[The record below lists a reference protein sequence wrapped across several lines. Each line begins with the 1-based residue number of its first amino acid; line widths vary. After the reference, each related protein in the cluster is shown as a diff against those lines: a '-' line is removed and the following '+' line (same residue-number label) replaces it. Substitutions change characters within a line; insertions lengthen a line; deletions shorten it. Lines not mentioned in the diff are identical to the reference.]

1 MAWIRDA
8 ELCFPREQKSTPLR
22 ATEPAMGREV
32 TDLLMSLASCSIAR
46 NPPFTLAML

>member
-8 ELCFPREQKSTPLR
+8 ELFFPREQKSTPLR

-32 TDLLMSLASCSIAR
+32 TDLHMSLASCSIAG
-46 NPPFTLAML
+46 NPPFTLAVL